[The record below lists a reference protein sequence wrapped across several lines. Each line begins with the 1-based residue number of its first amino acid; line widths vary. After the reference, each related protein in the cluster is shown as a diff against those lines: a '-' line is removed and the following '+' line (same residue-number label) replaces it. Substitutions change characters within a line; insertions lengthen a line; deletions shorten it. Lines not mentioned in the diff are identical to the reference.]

1 MDTPDDAL
9 LYSAAATD
17 GDGAAA
23 VVGIRNTFSSAVATA
38 TVAV

>member
-9 LYSAAATD
+9 LCSAAATG

-23 VVGIRNTFSSAVATA
+23 AVGIRNTFSSAVATSA
-38 TVAV
+38 VAV